1 MPEQAN
7 ASWAVAIQPE
17 TMKIQL
23 VEKRLR
29 QAPTPVIGRVEEDR
43 LLLDMR
49 TVVEDEIE
57 LLAESLAAA
66 LSFET

>member
-1 MPEQAN
+1 MPEQAI

>member
-1 MPEQAN
+1 
-7 ASWAVAIQPE
+7 
-17 TMKIQL
+17 MKIQL
-23 VEKRLR
+23 LEESLR

-66 LSFET
+66 LSVET

>member
-1 MPEQAN
+1 M
-7 ASWAVAIQPE
+7 
-17 TMKIQL
+17 MKIQL
-23 VEKRLR
+23 LEKRLR

-49 TVVEDEIE
+49 TVVEDEID